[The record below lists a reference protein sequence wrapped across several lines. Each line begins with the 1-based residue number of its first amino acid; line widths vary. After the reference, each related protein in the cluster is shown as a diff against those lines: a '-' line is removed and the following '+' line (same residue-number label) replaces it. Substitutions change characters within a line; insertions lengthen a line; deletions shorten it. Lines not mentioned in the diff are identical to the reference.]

1 MKMLFGYLLEREMTK
16 FLYDQA
22 EGLRGLMSHRINP
35 GARVIT
41 LAGGMKGVGK
51 TTIAVNMAAVL
62 AEQGKRV
69 LLIDENPC
77 PDNIGAR
84 FGLKTRFDLLH
95 AINQDRRLDQVVLQ
109 GSENVFVLSASRG
122 MAALS
127 SLGALAQNRLVT
139 NFSQLTDSIDV
150 ILIDTA
156 MDGETQIL
164 PLSLASEQV
173 LIVISGSAASL
184 TGAYALIKMMSQE
197 YAKQNFMVFV
207 NKADTMQ
214 SAYAVYENFSHVVQ
228 QYLSVSLEL
237 AGYAQ
242 SDKRIH
248 QANRLCQPVIHLFS
262 SSQTANYFRQ
272 LADNVMFAPNVEQY
286 RGKAN
291 DFMQRLIHSC
301 HLSMANFTV

>member
-1 MKMLFGYLLEREMTK
+1 MPFARLLEQEMTK

-22 EGLRGLMSHRINP
+22 EGLRGLMSRQINL
-35 GARVIT
+35 GSRVIT
-41 LAGGMKGVGK
+41 LAGGVKGIGK
-51 TTIAVNMAAVL
+51 TTLAVNMAAVL
-62 AEQGKRV
+62 AEKGKRV

-77 PDNIGAR
+77 PNNIGAR
-84 FGLKTRFDLLH
+84 FGLKTRFDFLH

-109 GSENVFVLSASRG
+109 GAENIFVLSAFRG
-122 MAALS
+122 IAALS
-127 SLGALAQNRLVT
+127 SLSALEQNRLVT
-139 NFSQLTDSIDV
+139 NFSQLTESIDV

-156 MDGETQIL
+156 MAGETQVL

-197 YAKQNFMVFV
+197 YAKQNFMIFI
-207 NKADTMQ
+207 NKVDTIQ
-214 SAYAVYENFSHVVQ
+214 SAYAVFENFSNVVQ

-242 SDKRIH
+242 SDQRIN
-248 QANRLCQPVIHLFS
+248 QANRMCQPVINLFS

-272 LADNVMFAPNVEQY
+272 LADNVMFSPCVEQY
-286 RGKAN
+286 KGEVHG
-291 DFMQRLIHSC
+291 FMQRLIHTC